1 MKRNLAALLL
11 AFGLCLCHLAP
22 AGAAG
27 AKTSLAVIVVK
38 SPSLSES
45 EQVSLANIIGKGFAD
60 TGRYRVVD
68 PDTVN
73 RMLEDEVAE
82 ALLLGNENKLDEIQR
97 KYQVDILVNV
107 SAQLEASSSVGA
119 YAMASSSVTIA
130 CRRKSS
136 EELFDQK
143 TSEPQN
149 GYYGMPEWLGS
160 TAEAARQVALLAAVA
175 DIFRQIEFDTV
186 AMPLPIKPAIVLQ
199 LEKVAPAESRFL
211 ERQELT
217 AAEAEQLVQLAA
229 DSIGSKNRI
238 TARALDQGK
247 RIAAVGI
254 LNQDL
259 DLQRHRRLDTAE
271 FQVFDFRKQRRI
283 TAFQLPREIEGV
295 RRPRS
300 REIVDFAFAP
310 SGRFMVIASKHPVL
324 WVYDVLSG
332 AMLTSKVLEATPTA
346 VSLSENGRYI
356 QVSSGR
362 RQSVYQIVSHQAK

>member
-1 MKRNLAALLL
+1 
-11 AFGLCLCHLAP
+11 
-22 AGAAG
+22 
-27 AKTSLAVIVVK
+27 
-38 SPSLSES
+38 
-45 EQVSLANIIGKGFAD
+45 
-60 TGRYRVVD
+60 
-68 PDTVN
+68 
-73 RMLEDEVAE
+73 
-82 ALLLGNENKLDEIQR
+82 
-97 KYQVDILVNV
+97 
-107 SAQLEASSSVGA
+107 
-119 YAMASSSVTIA
+119 
-130 CRRKSS
+130 
-136 EELFDQK
+136 
-143 TSEPQN
+143 
-149 GYYGMPEWLGS
+149 MPEWLGS